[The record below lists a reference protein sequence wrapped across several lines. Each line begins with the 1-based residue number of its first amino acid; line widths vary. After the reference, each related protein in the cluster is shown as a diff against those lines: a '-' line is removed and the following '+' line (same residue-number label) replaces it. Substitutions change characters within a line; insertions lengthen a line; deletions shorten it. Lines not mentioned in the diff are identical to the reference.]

1 MTKIGPHLNVG
12 ALEVRY
18 KTASDPSPR
27 VISTRSGCWRW
38 DAQLMRSPSFYRS
51 RRAGLRRWSSVT
63 TKAGQNGLAISAPTT
78 GPNRRSSHRRLWTRS
93 SCGSRRRL
101 SMADFGADR
110 KSRGGWRNSTL
121 LNLSTISA
129 DLMRL
134 SPSVTRYKSLARA
147 IQNRRAKPSAQSS
160 KKT

>member
-1 MTKIGPHLNVG
+1 
-12 ALEVRY
+12 
-18 KTASDPSPR
+18 
-27 VISTRSGCWRW
+27 
-38 DAQLMRSPSFYRS
+38 
-51 RRAGLRRWSSVT
+51 
-63 TKAGQNGLAISAPTT
+63 
-78 GPNRRSSHRRLWTRS
+78 
-93 SCGSRRRL
+93 
-101 SMADFGADR
+101 MADFGADR